1 MKLSYKILT
10 ILFFVVFI
18 FVGGCAQ
25 LVDKESIP
33 PEKYCTNDDDC
44 VKVNVGC
51 CNCNMGG
58 TAKAVNKEYYTPP
71 NCEGILC
78 MAVIS
83 KDWTCFAE
91 PRCID
96 NECTLVKN

>member
-1 MKLSYKILT
+1 MILMLVLS
-10 ILFFVVFI
+10 FI
-18 FVGGCAQ
+18 ISGCIQ
-25 LVDKESIP
+25 KVNRMNIS
-33 PEKYCTNDDDC
+33 PEKYCETDDDC
-44 VKVNVGC
+44 VKVNVEC

-58 TAKAVNKEYYTPP
+58 TAKAVNKESYTPP